1 MEERIKYLTDLLI
14 EAWEMYDLGTPIMSD
29 RKWDEYFFELKELEK
44 KSGITLPHSP
54 TQRIVYDIVNS
65 LEKVEHNHPMLSLD
79 KTKSL
84 DEVKK
89 FMKDQQYVAMLK
101 LDGLTCSLRYLDGV
115 LVSAETRGDGKVG
128 ENILH
133 NAAVIPSIPKTIPYK
148 GELVVDGEVICKY
161 NDFKTFEEEYKNPR
175 NFAAGSIRLLDANE
189 CGLRKLTFVAW
200 DMIKGFEE
208 SNSFANRLYHL
219 SRLGFEVVPHLVIDE
234 EEEPY
239 TYDDETHLLNQADH
253 YHYPIDG
260 IVFKFNDIEYGKKQG
275 QTAHHFNNAIAYK
288 FYDETYTTI
297 LRDIEWSMGRTGK
310 LTPIAIFDPIEIDGA
325 EVSRA
330 SLHNVSVMLET
341 LACAPCGGEFRAL
354 PLRGQQIEVFKANQ
368 IIPQIKSATILN
380 LMNEPWQF
388 MYPPNECP
396 CCGGKTEII
405 CENDSKVLMC
415 MNPDCDSKLI
425 NKLDHFCG
433 KKGLDINGLSKAT
446 LEKLIDKGWVN
457 TFSDIFELRQYA
469 DEWKQMPGFG
479 EKSVE
484 KVLTS
489 IDQSRNCDLESFI
502 SAIGIP
508 LIGRAMAKELLKFI
522 NSYEDLRQRVHDKY
536 PFWQHDGFAES
547 KHNALICFNYS
558 EADDVYK
565 YLNVTNP
572 QRVNNLK
579 QSLEGI
585 TVVITGKLN
594 NFKNRGQLED
604 VIRAHGGKVSSSVS
618 KNTTYLI
625 NNDNTSTSSKNMS
638 AKKLNVQILTEEE
651 FLTKYSLG

>member
-1 MEERIKYLTDLLI
+1 MEERIKYLTDLLV

-29 RKWDEYFFELKELEK
+29 RQWDEYFFELRELEK
-44 KSGITLPHSP
+44 KSGITLPYSP
-54 TQRIVYDIVNS
+54 TQNIVYDVVNS

-89 FMKDQQYVAMLK
+89 FMKNQQYVAMLK

-133 NAAVIPSIPKTIPYK
+133 NATVIPSIPKTIPYK

-208 SNSFANRLYHL
+208 NNSFANRLYYL
-219 SRLGFEVVPHLVIDE
+219 LKMGFEVVPHFVIDE
-234 EEEPY
+234 EEEPFNESDKEFLIY
-239 TYDDETHLLNQADH
+239 KAMTES
-253 YHYPIDG
+253 YPIDG
-260 IVFKFNDIEYGKKQG
+260 LVFKFNDVAYGAAQG
-275 QTAHHFNNAIAYK
+275 STTHHFNNAIAYK
-288 FYDETYTTI
+288 FYDEMYPTK
-297 LRDIEWSMGRTGK
+297 LRNIEWGMGRTGV
-310 LTPIAIFDPIEIDGA
+310 LTPVAIFDTIEIDGA
-325 EVSRA
+325 EVNRA
-330 SLHNVSVMLET
+330 SLHNLTVLKET
-341 LACAPCGGEFRAL
+341 LHSNGWI
-354 PLRGQQIEVFKANQ
+354 GQEIEVFKANQ
-368 IIPQIKSATILN
+368 IIPQIGWAKKDDDKTKNYFDYPRICPVCG
-380 LMNEPWQF
+380 EPTFIQKEVNTEVVVCGN
-388 MYPPNECP
+388 PN
-396 CCGGKTEII
+396 
-405 CENDSKVLMC
+405 CEG
-415 MNPDCDSKLI
+415 KLI

-433 KKGLDINGLSKAT
+433 KKGLDIKGLSKAT

-508 LIGRAMAKELLKFI
+508 LIGRTMAKELLKFI

-565 YLNVTNP
+565 HLNVANP

>member
-44 KSGITLPHSP
+44 KSGFTLPHSP
-54 TQRIVYDIVNS
+54 TQRVVYDVVNS

-79 KTKSL
+79 KTKSI
-84 DEVKK
+84 DEVKS
-89 FMKDQQYVAMLK
+89 FMNNQQYVAMLK

-115 LVSAETRGDGKVG
+115 LVSAETRGDGKIG

-133 NAAVIPSIPKTIPYK
+133 NAMVIPSIPKSISYK

-200 DMIKGFEE
+200 DMVKGYEE
-208 SNSFANRLYHL
+208 NNSFANRLYHL
-219 SRLGFEVVPHLVIDE
+219 SQLGFEIVPHIVIDE
-234 EEEPY
+234 DEEPY

-253 YHYPIDG
+253 YYYPIDG
-260 IVFKFNDIEYGKKQG
+260 IVFKFNDVEYGKKQG

-288 FYDETYTTI
+288 FYDETYPTI
-297 LRDIEWSMGRTGK
+297 LKDIEWTMGRTGK
-310 LTPIAIFDPIEIDGA
+310 LTPIAIFETIEIDGA

-330 SLHNVSVMLET
+330 SLHNLSVMEELIGI
-341 LACAPCGGEFRAL
+341 PYY
-354 PLRGQQIEVFKANQ
+354 GQKVEVFKANM
-368 IIPQIKSATILN
+368 IIPQIASANKVEGCNETIIHL
-380 LMNEPWQF
+380 PT
-388 MYPPNECP
+388 ECP
-396 CCGGKTEII
+396 CCGGEVEII

-415 MNPDCDSKLI
+415 MNPACDSKLI
-425 NKLDHFCG
+425 NRLDHFCG
-433 KKGLDINGLSKAT
+433 KKGLDIKGLSKAT
-446 LEKLIDKGWVN
+446 LEKLIEWNWVN
-457 TFSDIFELRQYA
+457 NFTDIFNLA
-469 DEWKQMPGFG
+469 DHAKEWEEKPGFG
-479 EKSVE
+479 KKSVKNILAAIE
-484 KVLTS
+484 KAR
-489 IDQSRNCDLESFI
+489 DCDLESFI

-508 LIGRAMAKELLKFI
+508 LIGRTMAKELLKFI
-522 NSYEDLRQRVHDKY
+522 DSYEDLRLKVHNKY

-565 YLNVTNP
+565 HLKVNNP
-572 QRVNNLK
+572 QRVNNLE
-579 QSLEGI
+579 QSLDGI
-585 TVVITGKLN
+585 TVVITGKLV

-604 VIRAHGGKVSSSVS
+604 LIRSRGGKTSSSVS

-625 NNDNTSTSSKNMS
+625 NNDNKSTSAKNMS
-638 AKKLNVQILTEEE
+638 AKKLNVPVITEEE
-651 FLTKYSLG
+651 FLTKYSLV